1 MLQQCCSLSRGY
13 LRVVIGPSLR
23 CGGQLHS
30 SEGELGSSSQ
40 SSVGGVDEDG
50 GEGRGGG
57 GGEGVLEEGEGGGE
71 EGLIV
76 LQPLRIPANSHPGVG
91 DPGCRGC
98 LGCGGGWDH
107 HAGEGGG
114 DEEWDECG
122 ALDGLFCSML

>member
-1 MLQQCCSLSRGY
+1 MLQKCCSLCRGH

-57 GGEGVLEEGEGGGE
+57 GGEGVLEEGEGGGNKHN
-71 EGLIV
+71 I
-76 LQPLRIPANSHPGVG
+76 
-91 DPGCRGC
+91 
-98 LGCGGGWDH
+98 
-107 HAGEGGG
+107 
-114 DEEWDECG
+114 
-122 ALDGLFCSML
+122 F